1 MITFKKILQIIGLS
15 VLVTGVVHPPA
26 MEAAA
31 TSTAQT
37 ANLPAIRIYL
47 NNSQITSSAG
57 GATLMNGTVMLS
69 LDMLYVRGTT
79 VSYDEHSKM
88 ITIGNLFTKGS
99 MKIGSRIATV
109 NGKQITYS
117 AAFQQVNKQLY
128 IPLRFVND
136 AIGGSLKWNADSRE
150 ALISYP
156 EYVGD
161 GQTSKDAYFLNGVDG
176 TLYKRDAAGVVHSMG
191 ASTAKLEP
199 YYIAGT
205 RLTSVKI
212 SEDADLVT
220 IQNSSG
226 EPSVNLTVFNLFVK
240 KGAILRQST
249 AHYWQFSPLE
259 LKSYGGNAV
268 MNDGHTV
275 RLIAS
280 DASVLQTWNVSK
292 LADTPDQTY
301 AIEAI
306 GENYLV
312 ARSSQEG
319 FLTLIDIGANR
330 AILLYKEFGIDPLD
344 MTGFKY
350 DGIEF
355 AGSNDDKSELRFKFT
370 GSKKESKTFMYRL
383 GAD

>member
-1 MITFKKILQIIGLS
+1 M
-15 VLVTGVVHPPA
+15 
-26 MEAAA
+26 
-31 TSTAQT
+31 
-37 ANLPAIRIYL
+37 
-47 NNSQITSSAG
+47 
-57 GATLMNGTVMLS
+57 
-69 LDMLYVRGTT
+69 
-79 VSYDEHSKM
+79 
-88 ITIGNLFTKGS
+88 
-99 MKIGSRIATV
+99 V

-136 AIGGSLKWNADSRE
+136 AIGGSLKWNEDSRE

-156 EYVGD
+156 EFVGD

-191 ASTAKLEP
+191 ASATKLEP

-212 SEDADLVT
+212 SKDADLVT

-240 KGAILRQST
+240 NGAILRQST

-275 RLIAS
+275 RLIAP
-280 DASVLQTWNVSK
+280 DASVLQAWNVSK
-292 LADTPDQTY
+292 LAGTPDQTY

-319 FLTLIDIGANR
+319 FLTLIDTGANR

-355 AGSNDDKSELRFKFT
+355 AGSNDDKSELRFKLT

-383 GAD
+383 GGL